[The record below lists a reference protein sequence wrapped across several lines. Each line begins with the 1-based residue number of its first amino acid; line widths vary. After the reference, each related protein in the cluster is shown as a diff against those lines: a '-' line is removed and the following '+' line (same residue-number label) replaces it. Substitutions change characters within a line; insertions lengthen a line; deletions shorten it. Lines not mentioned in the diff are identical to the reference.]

1 MCYIMFTL
9 FLFLSNVAAKY
20 LTAELVWSNI
30 SYSII
35 SSTVKAEGG
44 GWFLGADLAYKRSPQ
59 IFNWDSIKAL
69 GRPLQKL
76 NLLHLT

>member
-1 MCYIMFTL
+1 MLHYVHIIPIPL
-9 FLFLSNVAAKY
+9 FNVAAKY

-35 SSTVKAEGG
+35 SSTVKVEGD

-59 IFNWDSIKAL
+59 IFNWDNIKAL